1 MSLPADL
8 SLQLFERL
16 DIDTAYLPQ
25 TTDTIEQLK
34 QIRKV
39 LIARIE
45 ELAEKDMERLFSAL
59 YRIDV
64 SERKIKET
72 LVSHPPEN
80 FATVIA
86 DLIIERQLEK
96 AESRKKFSGG
106 EEGDW

>member
-1 MSLPADL
+1 MSLPLDL
-8 SLQLFERL
+8 SLQLFEGL
-16 DIDTAYLPQ
+16 DIDTEYLPQ

-39 LIARIE
+39 LISRIE
-45 ELAEKDMERLFSAL
+45 ELAEKDMERLMGAL

-64 SERKIKET
+64 SERKLKET
-72 LVSHPPEN
+72 LVNHPPEN
-80 FATVIA
+80 FAPVIA